1 MSKFIDFLIS
11 TLTVIVSLVALL
23 VVALF
28 SLIAAVVLSPVAL
41 VLGVAEIITASNE
54 RREP

>member
-1 MSKFIDFLIS
+1 
-11 TLTVIVSLVALL
+11 VIVSLVALL

-54 RREP
+54 RRNT